1 MTASVNSPG
10 ISARSSEV
18 SLLEDDLII
27 VVWGDSY
34 GRGSG
39 WGGGGGV
46 VREKHNHNSTIQLF
60 LTASRVYA

>member
-34 GRGSG
+34 ARGSG
-39 WGGGGGV
+39 WGGV
-46 VREKHNHNSTIQLF
+46 VREKHNHDSTIQLF